1 MPRVSSVN
9 SNRVPF
15 KSWLISTVILT
26 VVVIVVVTVV
36 VIVVVVVVVVL
47 KNKKININRF
57 KLRRASL
64 YLSNLVV

>member
-1 MPRVSSVN
+1 MN

-15 KSWLISTVILT
+15 KSWLMSTVILT

-47 KNKKININRF
+47 KNKINII
-57 KLRRASL
+57 KI
-64 YLSNLVV
+64 SNKRK